1 MHQWQRRPDLPDS
14 PVAARVK
21 LLFEFKDKL
30 SASRDR
36 TFFEALFDQV
46 TEGLMA
52 LALELDSVDRAAF
65 HCQV

>member
-1 MHQWQRRPDLPDS
+1 
-14 PVAARVK
+14 VK

-52 LALELDSVDRAAF
+52 LALELDRIDRAAS
-65 HCQV
+65 HRQV